1 MNKVWCQ
8 HVTIRVVYLSLQRVW
23 CCHVWRRFL
32 CTARVMFNLM
42 LRGWVSQAFLSP
54 VEFKL
59 RFEPTQILYPY
70 QRLHFL
76 RLWRTITMIYLSSE
90 WIRFYQ
96 AFSAWKSPARRI
108 ATYSPSFPGLCCS
121 HRAHCPDFT
130 ITSSTAKWKGE
141 WITSSA
147 ALLCSSRKGPI
158 CLLYFHVFC
167 AWNDLQNS
175 INKLGV
181 LEGELKLFAIRGF
194 LVGNN
199 ICLFSLLESVAWML
213 KRNEILSGRRCPIQ
227 PGFKYTIASQEKS
240 KFV

>member
-1 MNKVWCQ
+1 MLPCLEAFFCAQPELCSTLCWGGEC
-8 HVTIRVVYLSLQRVW
+8 HRLSCPLW
-23 CCHVWRRFL
+23 SSSS
-32 CTARVMFNLM
+32 A
-42 LRGWVSQAFLSP
+42 LSP
-54 VEFKL
+54 L
-59 RFEPTQILYPY
+59 RFCTLTRGCIY
-70 QRLHFL
+70 L

-130 ITSSTAKWKGE
+130 ITSSTAKWKRE

-147 ALLCSSRKGPI
+147 ALLCSSPKGPI